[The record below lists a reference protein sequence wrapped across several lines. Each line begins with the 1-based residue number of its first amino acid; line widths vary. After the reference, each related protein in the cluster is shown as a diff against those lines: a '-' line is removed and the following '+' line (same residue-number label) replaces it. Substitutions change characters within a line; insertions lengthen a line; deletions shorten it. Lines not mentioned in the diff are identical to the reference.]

1 MKIKVNK
8 EHAFPIRI
16 YHQDTDMLG
25 MVHHANHIKFM
36 ERARS
41 EWLLDQGIDLKELFQ
56 QGIYFVVHSIQIKYL
71 KPIRF
76 HDKIEIVTEM
86 KRVGKVSL
94 EVLQTFRAQD
104 NKEIIYCVADVKL
117 ACLNNNDQPHVINFL
132 K

>member
-1 MKIKVNK
+1 MNK
-8 EHAFPIRI
+8 EHIFPFRI

-41 EWLLDQGIDLKELFQ
+41 EWLLEQGVDLKELCNN
-56 QGIYFVVHSIQIKYL
+56 GIYFVVHSIHINYL

-86 KRVGKVSL
+86 KRFGKVSI
-94 EVLQTFRAQD
+94 EFLQTFRSQD
-104 NKEIIYCVADVKL
+104 DKEIIYCVADVKL
-117 ACLNNNDQPHVINFL
+117 ACVDKNERPHLINFL
-132 K
+132 S

>member
-1 MKIKVNK
+1 MNK
-8 EHAFPIRI
+8 EHIFPLQI

-41 EWLLDQGIDLKELFQ
+41 EWLLEQGVDLKELFNN
-56 QGIYFVVHSIQIKYL
+56 GINFVVHSIYINYL

-76 HDKIEIVTEM
+76 HDKIDIVTEM
-86 KRVGKVSL
+86 KRMGKVSI
-94 EVLQTFRAQD
+94 EFLQTFRSQE

-117 ACLNNNDQPHVINFL
+117 ACLDKNERPHLINFL

>member
-1 MKIKVNK
+1 MSK
-8 EHAFPIRI
+8 EHIFPIRI

-41 EWLLDQGIDLKELFQ
+41 EWLLEQGIDLKDLHQ
-56 QGIYFVVHSIQIKYL
+56 QEIYFVIHSIQINYL

-86 KRVGKVSL
+86 KRVGKVSIKF
-94 EVLQTFRAQD
+94 LQTFRAQE
-104 NKEIIYCVADVKL
+104 NKNIIYCVADVKL
-117 ACLNNNDQPHVINFL
+117 ACLDRNEQPYVINFL

>member
-1 MKIKVNK
+1 MIK
-8 EHAFPIRI
+8 EHIYPLRI

-41 EWLLDQGIDLKELFQ
+41 EWLLEQGIDLNDLHQ

-71 KPIRF
+71 KTIRF
-76 HDKIEIVTEM
+76 HDKIEIITEM

-94 EVLQTFRAQD
+94 ELSQIFRAQE
-104 NKEIIYCVADVKL
+104 NKDIIYCVADVKL
-117 ACLNNNDQPHVINFL
+117 ACLDKNEQPHVINFL